1 MELTLSTSL
10 LISLGTLLASATS
23 AFAIVKTKVARL
35 ESELEEAKL
44 EVTRLKDELQHYR
57 EDERVRIA
65 IIESNQEAHAKE
77 LDEIKTDIK
86 TTMKDVQAIKEAVLA
101 KITLKKGEL

>member
-1 MELTLSTSL
+1 MDLTLSTSL
-10 LISLGTLLASATS
+10 LISLGTLLVSAAS
-23 AFAIVKTKVARL
+23 AFAIVKTKVAHL
-35 ESELEEAKL
+35 ESELIEAKT

-77 LDEIKTDIK
+77 LDEIKNDIK
-86 TTMKDVQAIKEAVLA
+86 ATMKDVQAIKEAVLA
-101 KITLKKGEL
+101 KITPKKGEL